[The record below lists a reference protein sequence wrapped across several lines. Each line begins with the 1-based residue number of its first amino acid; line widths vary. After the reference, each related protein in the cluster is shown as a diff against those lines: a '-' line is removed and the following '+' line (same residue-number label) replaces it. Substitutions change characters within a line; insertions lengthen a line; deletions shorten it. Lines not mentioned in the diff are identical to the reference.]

1 MYRNMDATL
10 PRATV
15 PARKKNKLHAKEF
28 LLWGFMVSVF
38 MIFAGLT
45 SAVIVRRADGN
56 WLEYVLPSAFWWS
69 TALVL
74 LSSIS
79 LQWSVGRA
87 RRDKLRQL
95 KIGLILTLVM
105 GLLFLLS
112 QWMAFRQMVDVG
124 LYVVG
129 NPSTSFLYV
138 ITGLHALHML
148 SAVVVLFV
156 IFARVFQYKVHSK
169 NMLSIR
175 LGTLYWHF
183 LGLLWI
189 YLYVF
194 FQLVF

>member
-1 MYRNMDATL
+1 MDATL
-10 PRATV
+10 PRATT

-28 LLWGFMVSVF
+28 LLWAFMVSVF

-69 TALVL
+69 TAFVL

-79 LQWSVGRA
+79 LQWSVNRA
-87 RRDKLRQL
+87 KRDELGQL
-95 KIGLILTLVM
+95 KTGLVVTIVLGM
-105 GLLFLLS
+105 LFLVS
-112 QWMAFRQMVDVG
+112 QWMAFGQMVDLG
-124 LYVVG
+124 LYLVG

-138 ITGLHALHML
+138 ISGLHGLHML
-148 SAVVVLFV
+148 SAIVVLFV
-156 IFARVFQYKVHSK
+156 IFAQVFQYKVHSK

-175 LGTLYWHF
+175 LSTLYWHF
-183 LGLLWI
+183 LGVLWI

>member
-1 MYRNMDATL
+1 MDATL
-10 PRATV
+10 SRTTGPV
-15 PARKKNKLHAKEF
+15 RKKNKLHAKEF
-28 LLWGFMVSVF
+28 LLWAFMVSVF

-69 TALVL
+69 TAFVL

-79 LQWSVGRA
+79 LQWSLVQA
-87 RRDKLRQL
+87 RRDELGKLKL
-95 KIGLILTLVM
+95 GLVLTLFL
-105 GLLFLLS
+105 GLLFLFS
-112 QWMAFRQMVDVG
+112 QWVAFQQMVSVG
-124 LYVVG
+124 LYLVG

-138 ITGLHALHML
+138 ITGLHGLHML

-156 IFARVFQYKVHSK
+156 IFAQVFRYKVHSK

-183 LGLLWI
+183 LGVLWI

-194 FQLVF
+194 FQLIF

>member
-1 MYRNMDATL
+1 MDATL
-10 PRATV
+10 PRATM

-28 LLWGFMVSVF
+28 LLWAFMVSVF

-69 TALVL
+69 TAFVL

-79 LQWSVGRA
+79 LQWSVNRA
-87 RRDKLRQL
+87 KRDELGQL
-95 KIGLILTLVM
+95 KTGLVVTIVLGM
-105 GLLFLLS
+105 LFLVS
-112 QWMAFRQMVDVG
+112 QWMAFGQMVDLG
-124 LYVVG
+124 LYLVG

-138 ITGLHALHML
+138 ITGLHGLHML
-148 SAVVVLFV
+148 SAIVVLFV
-156 IFARVFQYKVHSK
+156 IFAQVFQYKVHSK
-169 NMLSIR
+169 NMLSFR
-175 LGTLYWHF
+175 LSTLYWHF
-183 LGLLWI
+183 LGVLWI